1 MIYWAKR
8 RCSPGAEIPFMKVLG
23 DLQLKLGAPHE
34 LMMLS
39 SHPLSHQDFEVF
51 IGVPQRE
58 LLAPFEGFTEIQEN
72 ELPDKLIALVIRED
86 EFDGTLPG
94 NCCKAACRDEKMT

>member
-8 RCSPGAEIPFMKVLG
+8 RCSPGAEIPFMKALG

-86 EFDGTLPG
+86 EFDERFPAI
-94 NCCKAACRDEKMT
+94 AAKRRAATKR

>member
-34 LMMLS
+34 LMMLV
-39 SHPLSHQDFEVF
+39 HKLPPKK
-51 IGVPQRE
+51 PQ
-58 LLAPFEGFTEIQEN
+58 G
-72 ELPDKLIALVIRED
+72 
-86 EFDGTLPG
+86 
-94 NCCKAACRDEKMT
+94 